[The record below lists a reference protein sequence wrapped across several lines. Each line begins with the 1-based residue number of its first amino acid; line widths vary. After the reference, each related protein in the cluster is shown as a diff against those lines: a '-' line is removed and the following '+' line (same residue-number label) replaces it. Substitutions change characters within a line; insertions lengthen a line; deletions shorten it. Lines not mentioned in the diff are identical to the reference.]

1 MLSTTHETIRVN
13 DPDRDVRG
21 LVGAGDVRGALHHLM
36 RRHGAAV
43 YRYCRE
49 ALRDGALADDV
60 HQQVF
65 IEAFRDLPRFE
76 GRSTV
81 RAWLLA
87 IARNRV
93 LDAVR
98 ARSRAQ
104 PHPVKRST
112 TPGCEKPSSPASASS
127 TTTSGP
133 PSYCATSKASRLKK
147 WPRFV
152 AKSPARYKPGWLA
165 RCRNYVRTSRRASEA
180 RAFVSGRDRRDKP
193 SRRGNR

>member
-1 MLSTTHETIRVN
+1 
-13 DPDRDVRG
+13 
-21 LVGAGDVRGALHHLM
+21 M

-43 YRYCRE
+43 HRYCRE

-104 PHPVKRST
+104 SHIEEAECPDMADPRPLPSESIDDTRLREALVASLGKLDHDVRT
-112 TPGCEKPSSPASASS
+112 AVLLRYQQGFTFEEMAEICCEKPGTLQARVARALPQLRAHIEARV
-127 TTTSGP
+127 GG
-133 PSYCATSKASRLKK
+133 SR
-147 WPRFV
+147 F
-152 AKSPARYKPGWLA
+152 
-165 RCRNYVRTSRRASEA
+165 CVRTRSPRRTFAA
-180 RAFVSGRDRRDKP
+180 R
-193 SRRGNR
+193 